1 MSSESAARLDHLE
14 SMKSWVFEALVEAN
28 STAPAMV
35 REPERSSFARQTAA
49 RQTSAKQTAGSALGN
64 RDKQDCAIF

>member
-14 SMKSWVFEALVEAN
+14 SMESWVFEALVEAN
-28 STAPAMV
+28 STAPAKV

-49 RQTSAKQTAGSALGN
+49 RQTAGSALGN
-64 RDKQDCAIF
+64 RNKQDCAIF